1 MLIVDSCREYNLE
14 RRQLQSR
21 NLGRPGKPLAKIW
34 ASEIYYYY
42 YYFVFFFNK
51 RCCWLAAAG
60 CCQPKVEQQMIQQPE
75 SEQIALRAGRS
86 FYIYI

>member
-1 MLIVDSCREYNLE
+1 LYSFLINDAAGWL
-14 RRQLQSR
+14 L
-21 NLGRPGKPLAKIW
+21 LLLA
-34 ASEIYYYY
+34 A
-42 YYFVFFFNK
+42 
-51 RCCWLAAAG
+51 AAAG